1 VLNLFFVSMN
11 LIAVY
16 MFFEISLLPMSMF
29 IGSYVKGSKINEA
42 LSWFYFTMFIGSVGM
57 VAGLFML
64 GMFVDSFDMGTLL
77 LLDYGSIRECFI
89 CTCMAFG
96 FLVKVPTYPC
106 SR

>member
-1 VLNLFFVSMN
+1 
-11 LIAVY
+11 
-16 MFFEISLLPMSMF
+16 MFFEISLLPMSLF

-77 LLDYGSIRECFI
+77 LLDYGSIRECFKPNRES
-89 CTCMAFG
+89 FRYW
-96 FLVKVPTYPC
+96 PTVMVGSC
-106 SR
+106 LSGVD